1 LTGPRKRTYQ
11 LFTVCC
17 FGLFLTTGGPAHSAR
32 SRRHSHGY
40 GTRTRRNYSTS
51 NKRARTKSKH
61 DRHERSARFQR
72 ANSLAQRA
80 AWLKQR
86 STQPNEVSTLW
97 ASRGLTTSITDRR
110 SASDLSAALARRRAW
125 MGGAP
130 MAPDPSAT
138 GNADGGP
145 STGTDPPAD
154 EGLEPADA
162 GGADGWGEGEAKAA
176 ELSPAERRQEAVIR
190 DALEAR
196 GIRYRWGGASRGGF
210 DCSGFTRYVMAR
222 NMGIKLPHS
231 AHAQAHYGQ
240 KVAIDDLKQ
249 GDLVF
254 FSTYRRGISHVG
266 IYIGDNQF
274 IHAPRTGRT
283 VAIDSL
289 TGYYRH
295 RYVTARRLSGASPP
309 LGAAPSG

>member
-1 LTGPRKRTYQ
+1 MTGPRKRTYQ

-32 SRRHSHGY
+32 SRRHYHGY
-40 GTRTRRNYSTS
+40 GTRARRNYSTS
-51 NKRARTKSKH
+51 VQKARTKSKN
-61 DRHERSARFQR
+61 DRRERSARFHR
-72 ANSLAQRA
+72 AHSLAQRT
-80 AWLKQR
+80 AWLDQR
-86 STQPNEVSTLW
+86 STQPNAVSTLR
-97 ASRGLTTSITDRR
+97 ASRGLTTSITNQR
-110 SASDLSAALARRRAW
+110 SATDLRAALARRRAW

-130 MAPDPSAT
+130 MAPGASAT

-145 STGTDPPAD
+145 STGTDPPPD
-154 EGLEPADA
+154 EGLEPAVA
-162 GGADGWGEGEAKAA
+162 GGDDGWGEGEVKAA
-176 ELSPAERRQEAVIR
+176 ELTPAERRQEAVIR
-190 DALEAR
+190 DALKAR

-222 NMGIKLPHS
+222 NMGVNLPHS

-240 KVAIDDLKQ
+240 KVALEELKE

-254 FSTYRRGISHVG
+254 FSTYRSGISHVG
-266 IYIGDNQF
+266 IYIGGNQF

-309 LGAAPSG
+309 SGAAPPG